1 MNFFK
6 FILKIGFS
14 LSIGLLLIGGI
25 FLIYYLY
32 DLPSLADLEA
42 ESGTQVVEI
51 NYANGERIT
60 NRGEIYSN
68 KINYYQVPQNL
79 INAVV
84 ATEDR
89 RFFSHIGVDIFGII
103 RAFAVNRE
111 AGRIVQGGSTITQQ
125 LAKLLFLDP
134 QKTFKRKIQ
143 EVLLAVQLERNFT
156 KEQILTFYLN
166 RAYFGSGNYGVE
178 NAAKNYFGKT
188 VSNLNL
194 NECALLAGVLKA
206 PSKLSPKNNK
216 ELAQQRAKVV
226 LKAMVEMGFLNE
238 ENFAE
243 IDQGANYKN
252 DRSQKLY
259 FSDFVFEQFREFLD
273 KKDAKEKT
281 IKITSTMD
289 ESLQG
294 RLENILD
301 KFINNNSKKLAKAE
315 IAVIVMKK
323 DGAILG
329 LVGGNDYQKSQF
341 NRAIYAKRQAG
352 SAFKTFV
359 YLAAFEKGFKVDDV
373 FEDKKVNVGAW
384 LPDNYEGKYL
394 GAVTLENAFANSLNS
409 VAVQLARSVGGEA
422 IANMAHKLGII
433 SAINKRDLTIAL
445 GTSELNLLELTAA
458 YATIANNGRP
468 VIPYAIT
475 EIKDSINEAIYSRQS
490 SGFDA
495 VVSDGALQKIKQVL
509 RQAVASGTGKNANV
523 ANNIYGKTG
532 TSQNFRDAWFVGFDD
547 EYVVGVWIG
556 NDDNSPSNK
565 ITGGSLPAIL
575 FGEIL
580 GGV

>member
-1 MNFFK
+1 MLFRSL
-6 FILKIGFS
+6 LKIFFFCLAS
-14 LSIGLLLIGGI
+14 FLLLGGI
-25 FLIYYLY
+25 FLSYYLY
-32 DLPSLADLEA
+32 DLPSLSDLEA

-51 NYANGERIT
+51 NYSNESRIT

-68 KINYYQVPQNL
+68 KIQYYQVPQNL

-89 RFFSHIGVDIFGII
+89 RFFSHFGVDVFGVI
-103 RAFAVNRE
+103 RAFRVNRE

-134 QKTFKRKIQ
+134 QRTFKRKIQ

-243 IDQGANYKN
+243 ISQNANYKN

-259 FSDFVFEQFREFLD
+259 FSDFIFEQFREFLD
-273 KKDAKEKT
+273 KKDLAKKT
-281 IKITSTMD
+281 IKVTSTMD
-289 ESLQG
+289 ERLQG
-294 RLENILD
+294 RLEDILD
-301 KFINNNSKKLAKAE
+301 KFILANSKKLDKSE
-315 IAVIVMKK
+315 IAIVVMKK

-329 LVGGNDYQKSQF
+329 MVGGNDYQKSQF

-359 YLAAFEKGFKVDDV
+359 YLAAFEKGFSVDDV
-373 FEDKKVNVGAW
+373 FEDKKINMGNW
-384 LPDNYEGKYL
+384 LPDNYNNRYL
-394 GAVTLENAFANSLNS
+394 GEVTLREAFANSLNS
-409 VAVQLARSVGGEA
+409 VAIQLARKVGSVA
-422 IANMAHKLGII
+422 IADMAHRLGII
-433 SAINKRDLTIAL
+433 SHINKNDLTIAL
-445 GTSELNLLELTAA
+445 GTSEVNLLELTAA
-458 YATIANNGRP
+458 YATIANQGLP
-468 VIPYAIT
+468 VIPYGIM
-475 EIKDSINEAIYSRQS
+475 EIKNSLNEIIYQRQS
-490 SGFDA
+490 SGFNA
-495 VVSDGALQKIKQVL
+495 VLSGTSLQKIKQLL
-509 RQAVASGTGKNANV
+509 RASVVEGTGKNANV

-547 EYVVGVWIG
+547 RYVIGVWIG
-556 NDDNSPSNK
+556 NDDNSSTNK
-565 ITGGSLPAIL
+565 ISGGSLPAIL
-575 FGEIL
+575 FGEIM
-580 GGV
+580 GGI